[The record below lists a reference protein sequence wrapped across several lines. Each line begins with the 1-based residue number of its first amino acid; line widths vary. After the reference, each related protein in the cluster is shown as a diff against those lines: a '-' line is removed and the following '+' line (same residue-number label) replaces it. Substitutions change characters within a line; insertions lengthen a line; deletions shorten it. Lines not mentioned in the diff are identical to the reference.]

1 MDFKFPVS
9 IFQFPISSFQFP
21 VSDFKFRVSAAM
33 LSDVLLKKFDQVISH
48 YPLKRSA
55 IVPCLLF
62 AQDEIGFISDE
73 VIEEV
78 ARRVD
83 VRPIEVIENISYY
96 SMLHRKPIGK
106 YSLQVCTNVSC
117 MVRGGEEILE
127 HCKKRLGIG
136 HKETT
141 PDGLFSLEEVEC
153 LGACCGAPA
162 MQVNYDFYEDLTP
175 EKVDTL
181 LDRLRTTAGSR
192 EGKG

>member
-1 MDFKFPVS
+1 
-9 IFQFPISSFQFP
+9 
-21 VSDFKFRVSAAM
+21 M
-33 LSDVLLKKFDQVISH
+33 LSDALLKKFEDVISR

-83 VRPIEVIENISYY
+83 VRPIEVIEDIGYY
-96 SMLHRKPIGK
+96 SMLHRKPLGK
-106 YSLQVCTNVSC
+106 YHLQVCTNVSC

-136 HKETT
+136 HKEIT

-175 EKVDTL
+175 AKVDAL
-181 LDRLRTTAGSR
+181 LERLR
-192 EGKG
+192 EQ

>member
-1 MDFKFPVS
+1 
-9 IFQFPISSFQFP
+9 
-21 VSDFKFRVSAAM
+21 M
-33 LSDVLLKKFDQVISH
+33 LSEELLKKFQEVIAR

-78 ARRVD
+78 ARRVE
-83 VRPIEVIENISYY
+83 VRPIEVIEAIGYY
-96 SMLHRKPIGK
+96 SMLHRNPLGK
-106 YSLQVCTNVSC
+106 YNLQVCTNVSC

-175 EKVDTL
+175 AKVDAL
-181 LDRLRTTAGSR
+181 LERLRR
-192 EGKG
+192 Q